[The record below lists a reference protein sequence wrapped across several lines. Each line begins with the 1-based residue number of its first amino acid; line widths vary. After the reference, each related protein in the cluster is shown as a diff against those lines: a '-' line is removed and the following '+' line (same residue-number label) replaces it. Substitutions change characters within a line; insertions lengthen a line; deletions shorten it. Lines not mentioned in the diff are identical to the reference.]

1 MEASWKQQNLAA
13 DGESDAVEVGFGEL
27 AVVDPH
33 AGFGACSKCSCQSY
47 MGSGDLCENCQHNYS
62 FHW

>member
-1 MEASWKQQNLAA
+1 MESLWREQTLAE
-13 DGESDAVEVGFGEL
+13 DCETGRIEIGYGESAVLEPRSGY
-27 AVVDPH
+27 
-33 AGFGACSKCSCQSY
+33 GACSKCSCQAY